1 MQTMNPQIELDGR
14 SFCCSVWNA
23 PHLSTV
29 SGHEQWTPVLGL
41 CRGILV
47 VGIPDAHVLSLHV
60 HTYKGQGRFAHD
72 RTLLLPTA
80 TPNSPCRGMWAL
92 NGTGDIVWVSRKMR
106 RLFVISAKGKIKVQ
120 RSILLAQGGIHDVRW
135 SAGSVA
141 IFIDCDTVLVFSDTG
156 FPLFAAVLRDCSNFF
171 WHNYCLRPG
180 RLIAVVR
187 RQNSTS
193 ITIQW
198 SEDERGELQIRTVWG
213 GMLPDSV
220 PEAMGAIVYN
230 PVYNPRKYQDVNF
243 QGVYWIVHSD
253 RCPCVVLSR
262 FSTNLAVRRV
272 TGLGLWATNDDDR
285 RMLCMSA
292 MRTCWLASC
301 A

>member
-1 MQTMNPQIELDGR
+1 MQTMNAQIELDGR

-23 PHLSTV
+23 PHLWTV
-29 SGHEQWTPVLGL
+29 SGHEQWIPVLGL
-41 CRGILV
+41 SCGVLV

-60 HTYKGQGRFAHD
+60 HAYKGQGRFAHV

-80 TPNSPCRGMWAL
+80 TPNSPCRGIWAL
-92 NGTGDIVWVSRKMR
+92 NGTGDIVWVSSKKR

-120 RSILLAQGGIHDVRW
+120 RSILLAQGGGVHDVRW

-141 IFIDCDTVLVFSDTG
+141 IFASSETVFVFSDTG
-156 FPLFAAVLRDCSNFF
+156 FPLFAAVLRDCNFL

-180 RLIAVVR
+180 RLIVVVR

-193 ITIQW
+193 ITMKW

-213 GMLPDSV
+213 GVLPNSV
-220 PEAMGAIVYN
+220 SDTIGAIVYS
-230 PVYNPRKYQDVNF
+230 PQKYQNVNF
-243 QGVYWIVHSD
+243 QGVYWVVHSD

-262 FSTNLAVRRV
+262 FSTNLAVRQV
-272 TGLGLWATNDDDR
+272 TGLGLWATHDDDR

-292 MRTCWLASC
+292 MRTCWLSSC